1 MWLAILKMKTLINC
15 VTASFLASGPS
26 LWGIGDDEGVRQIE
40 RSVSCGCC
48 LVLDEMQCRPARKEF
63 RRKRNGCSNPYTRFL
78 STKKNKN
85 KKTMHEVNQQSKLEI
100 KLHTAS
106 NTAIP
111 SGPIRR
117 AAAAVALF
125 GLVVKA

>member
-48 LVLDEMQCRPARKEF
+48 LVLDEMQCRPAWKEF
-63 RRKRNGCSNPYTRFL
+63 RRKRNGCSNPYT
-78 STKKNKN
+78 
-85 KKTMHEVNQQSKLEI
+85 
-100 KLHTAS
+100 S